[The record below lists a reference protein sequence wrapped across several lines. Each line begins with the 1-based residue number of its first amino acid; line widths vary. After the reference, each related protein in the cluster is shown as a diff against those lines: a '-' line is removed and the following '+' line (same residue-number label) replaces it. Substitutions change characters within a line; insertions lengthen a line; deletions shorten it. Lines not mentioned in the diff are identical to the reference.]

1 MSEHDHSISKM
12 SRTVICVGMFL
23 FLPVSSLFPQSP
35 FVSHANDPN
44 TEPREHAVDVKHMR
58 IEVSFAPEKG
68 LVKGRVTH
76 FFAPLRSKV
85 DSIFFDGPGIV
96 IKEAILNGKP
106 VRFGTSPAG
115 VTVYPSSPLA
125 WGRTDSLL
133 FVYEATPRKGL
144 YFVGWNDPKNLSRKQ
159 IWTQGQGIDNRHW
172 VPCYDETNDKLTTET
187 IVTVQKELN
196 VLSNGVKLSEKDNGN
211 GTKTWHYAMTHPHT
225 SYLVMLGIGD
235 YAVDTRK
242 SRSGVPVHLW
252 YYPDQ
257 PERVE
262 PTYRYSAE
270 MIDFIEE
277 QTGVRYP
284 WESYSQIPVQD
295 FMYGAMENTMA
306 TVFGDF
312 FLVDARAFHDRNY
325 IDVNVHELTHQWFG
339 DYVTARSS
347 KHSWLQESFAT
358 FYPKLFRRAYFGQD
372 EYEWMRRQ
380 EHTAALTASQADRY
394 PIVHSRAGG
403 ARIYQKGSAVL
414 EMMMYT
420 FGEAE
425 FRGVIQYYL
434 QKHPYAN
441 VETVDFYHAFQDT
454 LGIVPDWFF
463 DQWLYRGGEPQYEV
477 SYSDVQLKG
486 TSGRQTEI
494 LVRQTHATDEL
505 VKLFKMPVVFE
516 AHYTDGTFGTT
527 RSWVQ
532 RETEKIIIPNPTGKA
547 IAFVLFDPGSV
558 ILKKVVFQKSF
569 QELRAQAF
577 SAPLMIDRY
586 DAVLGMRSIGL
597 DVKRG
602 ALVQVYDKNPFHAI
616 QAEIVAQLAND
627 PHAVSRN
634 LLKRSLLSESAPV
647 RLSALS
653 NIQHIVPELREHF
666 EQLLRDS
673 SYAVIVMA
681 LEKLSME
688 YPQHVTR
695 YADLSKDLQGVGN
708 EVKVKSLELKGR
720 GGDEAS
726 IKALVG
732 LTGPSYEFR
741 TRANALEALKRL
753 NYLGPDLL
761 PHLFDALTHF
771 NNRLRAPA
779 TSIAAFFLQQTAY
792 ADQMRK
798 YYHARVWQG
807 WQQEMLDRVIR

>member
-1 MSEHDHSISKM
+1 MVEQVNCISRI
-12 SRTVICVGMFL
+12 SRTITAAVAFLLIQSSFL
-23 FLPVSSLFPQSP
+23 FAQSP
-35 FVSHANDPN
+35 FASYANDPN
-44 TEPREHAVDVKHMR
+44 SEPREHAVDMKHMR
-58 IEVSFAPEKG
+58 IEVSFVPEKG

-115 VTVYPSSPLA
+115 VTVYPASPLM
-125 WGRTDSLL
+125 WGRIDSLL

-144 YFVGWNDPKNLSRKQ
+144 YFIGWNDPNNLSRKQ

-187 IVTVQKELN
+187 VVTVQSEFK
-196 VLSNGVKLSEKDNGN
+196 VLSNGVKVEERDNGN

-235 YAVDTRK
+235 YAVETRK

-257 PERVE
+257 ADRVE

-270 MIDFIEE
+270 MIDFLEE
-277 QTGVRYP
+277 QTGVHYP

-312 FLVDARAFHDRNY
+312 FLVDARGFHDRNY
-325 IDVNVHELTHQWFG
+325 IDVNVHELAHQWFG

-372 EYEWMRRQ
+372 DYQWMRRQ
-380 EHTAALTASQADRY
+380 EHLSASTASQSDRY

-414 EMMMYT
+414 DMMMYT

-425 FRGVIQYYL
+425 FKGVIQYYL
-434 QKHPYAN
+434 RNHAYSN
-441 VETVDFYHAFQDT
+441 IETVDLYHAFQDT

-463 DQWLYRGGEPQYEV
+463 GQWLYRGGEPQYEV
-477 SYSDVQLKG
+477 SYTDVQVKG
-486 TSGRQTEI
+486 SSGRQTEM
-494 LVRQTHATDEL
+494 LVRQTHAIDEL
-505 VKLFKMPVVFE
+505 VKLFKMPVIFE
-516 AHYTDGTFGTT
+516 VHYSDGTFGTT
-527 RSWVQ
+527 RAWLE
-532 RETEKIIIPNPTGKA
+532 RETEKIVIPNPSGKS
-547 IAFVLFDPGSV
+547 IAFVLFDPGSM

-569 QELRAQAF
+569 QELRAQAL

-586 DAVLGMRSIGL
+586 DAVVGMRATGL
-597 DVKRG
+597 DVKRE
-602 ALVQVYDKNPFHAI
+602 ALVQAYEKNTFHAVRS
-616 QAEIVAQLAND
+616 EIVAQLAND
-627 PHAVSRN
+627 PHATARN
-634 LLKRSLLSESAPV
+634 LLKRALQSESTPV

-653 NIQHIVPELREHF
+653 NTTPIPSELREPF
-666 EQLLRDS
+666 EQLLKDS
-673 SYAVIVMA
+673 SYAIVA
-681 LEKLSME
+681 LALDKLSSE
-688 YPQHVTR
+688 FPQHASR
-695 YADLSKDLQGVGN
+695 YLNLTDHVHGVGN
-708 EVKVKSLELKGR
+708 EVKVKWLEVRGR

-726 IKALVG
+726 VKDLVALAS
-732 LTGPSYEFR
+732 PSYEFR

-753 NYLGPDLL
+753 NHLEPDVL

-779 TSIAAFFLQQTAY
+779 ASVAAYFAQQTAY
-792 ADQMRK
+792 SDQLKK
-798 YYHARVWQG
+798 YYRSHAWQE
-807 WQQEMLDRVIR
+807 WQREVLDRLIR

>member
-1 MSEHDHSISKM
+1 M
-12 SRTVICVGMFL
+12 SRTVICIVMFL
-23 FLPVSSLFPQSP
+23 LLPVSSLFPQSP
-35 FVSHANDPN
+35 FVSYANDPN

-76 FFAPLRSKV
+76 FFAALRSKV

-187 IVTVQKELN
+187 IVTVQKEFN
-196 VLSNGVKLSEKDNGN
+196 VLSNGVKISEKDNGN
-211 GTKTWHYAMTHPHT
+211 GTRTWHYAMTHPHT

-312 FLVDARAFHDRNY
+312 FLVDARGFHDRNY

-339 DYVTARSS
+339 DYVTARNS

-358 FYPKLFRRAYFGQD
+358 LYPKLFRRAYFGQD

-380 EHTAALTASQADRY
+380 EHTAALTASQTDRY

-494 LVRQTHATDEL
+494 LVRQIHATDEL
-505 VKLFKMPVVFE
+505 VKLFKMPVVFDV
-516 AHYTDGTFGTT
+516 HYADGTVGTT
-527 RSWVQ
+527 RTWVE
-532 RETEKIIIPNPTGKA
+532 RETEKIIIPNPAGKS
-547 IAFVLFDPGSV
+547 IAFVLFDPGSM
-558 ILKKVVFQKSF
+558 ILKKIVFQKLF
-569 QELRAQAF
+569 QELRAQSW

-586 DAVLGMRSIGL
+586 DAVVGMRPIRL
-597 DVKRG
+597 DVKRE
-602 ALVQVYDKNPFHAI
+602 ALVQAYEKNTFHAI
-616 QAEIVAQLAND
+616 RAEIVAQLAND
-627 PHAVSRN
+627 PHAAARN
-634 LLKRSLLSESAPV
+634 LLKRALLSQGTPV
-647 RLSALS
+647 RMSALT
-653 NIQHIVPELREHF
+653 NTTPILPELREAF
-666 EQLLRDS
+666 EQLLKDS
-673 SYAVIVMA
+673 SYAIVA
-681 LEKLSME
+681 LALDKLSSE
-688 YPQHVTR
+688 FPQHAAR
-695 YADLSKDLQGVGN
+695 YLDLTKNEQGIGN
-708 EVKVKSLELKGR
+708 EVKVKWHEVRGR

-732 LTGPSYEFR
+732 MTGPSHEFR
-741 TRANALEALKRL
+741 TRANSLEALKRL
-753 NYLGPDLL
+753 NYLGPDVL

-779 TSIAAFFLQQTAY
+779 TSVATYLSQQTAY
-792 ADQMRK
+792 ADMLKK
-798 YYHARVWQG
+798 YYHAHTWQA
-807 WQQEMLDRVIR
+807 WQRDLLDRVIR